1 MCVAS
6 GQLPCGVLHFYNRHQ
21 TTRESM
27 ATAAQSDLNLTLL
40 PLRDTD
46 LGQLEVLFDLQ
57 CEEWL
62 RLLRW
67 DYSGPSRLIREV
79 SRARELPGFSVA
91 SGGNAIGFAYYTV
104 EGSRCSIGDVYVSPA
119 WRGIGADQSVVE
131 AVLAEVEG
139 LGRIQRIES
148 QCVSSEND
156 AADRLLLERG
166 FSRRE
171 RHYMMLDLS
180 APFLPEPQLAACPE
194 GMTTRAWRSEDFS
207 QAARIIHRSYKGG
220 HDSMINSQ
228 YRTEE
233 GCADLL
239 AILTDHIWCGD
250 FLGGVSRVGVG
261 SSGNLIAVLIASR
274 ISGGSGHIS
283 QISIHPAHQNRGLGR
298 RLMTEAISEFRRLGY
313 KNASLAVTS
322 TNERAHHLYES
333 LGFRSVHVFP
343 VYYCDVR
350 QTV

>member
-1 MCVAS
+1 
-6 GQLPCGVLHFYNRHQ
+6 
-21 TTRESM
+21 M
-27 ATAAQSDLNLTLL
+27 ATSAQSDLNLTLL
-40 PLRDTD
+40 PLRETD
-46 LGQLEVLFDLQ
+46 LGQLEALYDLQ

-91 SGGNAIGFAYYTV
+91 SGGELIGFAYYTL

-119 WRGIGADQSVVE
+119 WRGIGADRNLIE
-131 AVLAEVEG
+131 AVLGEVETMG
-139 LGRIQRIES
+139 KIQRIES
-148 QCVSSEND
+148 QCVSSENE
-156 AADRLLLERG
+156 AADLLLLERG

-171 RHYMMLDLS
+171 RHYMMLELNGDRAAEPRLS
-180 APFLPEPQLAACPE
+180 ACPA
-194 GMTTRAWRSEDFS
+194 GLTTRSWRSDDFG

-220 HDSMINSQ
+220 HDSLINSQ

-261 SSGNLIAVLIASR
+261 AGGNLAAVLIASR

-298 RLMTEAISEFRRLGY
+298 RLMSEAISEFRRLGY
-313 KNASLAVTS
+313 ESASLAVTS
-322 TNERAHHLYES
+322 TNEPAYHLYES
-333 LGFRSVHVFP
+333 IGFRSIHVFP
-343 VYYCDVR
+343 VYYRDV
-350 QTV
+350 Q